1 MNRKDMMKLTGRL
14 RNKKWYEQ
22 LKKLRRNNKKKL
34 ITKLKL
40 RVYILFKAFKK
51 IKDMETQL
59 ESEK

>member
-1 MNRKDMMKLTGRL
+1 MKLTGRL

-59 ESEK
+59 EYEK